1 MLTLV
6 CDEGGG
12 WPRGLWCGG
21 TYFWANRRDSRSS
34 SRRTSVQYARQSG
47 KTRRCSW
54 NVVSGRRCSV
64 RNGPAYWQKCN
75 PHHPSQ
81 CAGSAKL
88 YFSADGEAAV
98 RNPFTRTHPPQ
109 TKHST
114 GAVRRAARDKRIP
127 ACTFSRSPMCNSS
140 NILRVWWDGR
150 TNGAIWL
157 SVSPRYGS

>member
-12 WPRGLWCGG
+12 WPRGLWVWEGPIFG
-21 TYFWANRRDSRSS
+21 RTGEIRDRLLDAHLYSMQGRVGKLAGVPGMWC
-34 SRRTSVQYARQSG
+34 RGAGVQCVRVQPI
-47 KTRRCSW
+47 
-54 NVVSGRRCSV
+54 GRNATHTIHLSAQ
-64 RNGPAYWQKCN
+64 G
-75 PHHPSQ
+75 
-81 CAGSAKL
+81 AKL

-98 RNPFTRTHPPQ
+98 RNPFTRMHPPQ

-114 GAVRRAARDKRIP
+114 GALRRAARDKWIP
-127 ACTFSRSPMCNSS
+127 ARTFSRSPMCNSS